1 MLPHFDLKSKAMAK
15 FWARKATQ
23 YIFSEMI
30 PSLVIGVLVFISILL
45 MTQALRLTDF
55 VLIHGVSIG
64 VVFKMMGY
72 MAISFLPALLPMALL
87 FSVIMTYNRFSQDSE
102 IVAFKSSGMSMWT
115 IAWPAFLLS
124 ALVAFM
130 SAQTSFQL
138 APWGNRQFEVLISRV
153 SQSKA
158 GITLREGTFSEGFF
172 DLVVYANKVD
182 SSTGMLEKVFIYD
195 ERNED
200 SPLTIIARNGQLVQ
214 NPDRPGQQ
222 ILLRLENGDI
232 HRKGESHTKIRFEK
246 FDIKLWDQVS
256 YSVREKSAQSMSL
269 EEVSENIQR
278 LKTLEQNKKNIKD
291 FRLYLSEYHKRWAL
305 AVVCLIFGAL
315 GVALGTVTNK
325 RSQKSSGFVLSLIV
339 IILYWIIYV
348 SLEGAARNGTV
359 PVVLALWTP
368 NILFLGFALYR
379 LKKIWH

>member
-1 MLPHFDLKSKAMAK
+1 MLPHFDLKSKAMTN

-30 PSLVIGVLVFISILL
+30 PSLVIGVLVFVSILL

-55 VLIHGVSIG
+55 VLIHGVSLML
-64 VVFKMMGY
+64 VLKMMGY

-102 IVAFKSSGMSMWT
+102 IVAFKSSGMSMWS

-124 ALVAFM
+124 GLVAFM

-138 APWGNRQFEVLISRV
+138 APWGNRQFEVLISQL

-182 SSTGMLEKVFIYD
+182 SNTGLLEKVFIYD
-195 ERNED
+195 ERDES

-214 NPDRPGQQ
+214 NPERPGQQ

-256 YSVREKSAQSMSL
+256 YDIREKSAQSMSL
-269 EEVSENIQR
+269 DEISEKVQL
-278 LKTLEQNKKNIKD
+278 LKTSEPNEKNLKEY
-291 FRLYLSEYHKRWAL
+291 RLFLSEYHKRWAL
-305 AVVCLIFGAL
+305 SIVCLIFGAL

-325 RSQKSSGFVLSLIV
+325 RSQKSSGFVLSLLV
-339 IILYWIIYV
+339 IIVYWIIYV
-348 SLEGAARNGTV
+348 SLEGAARSGKA
-359 PVVLALWTP
+359 PVALALWTP

-379 LKKIWH
+379 LKKMWN